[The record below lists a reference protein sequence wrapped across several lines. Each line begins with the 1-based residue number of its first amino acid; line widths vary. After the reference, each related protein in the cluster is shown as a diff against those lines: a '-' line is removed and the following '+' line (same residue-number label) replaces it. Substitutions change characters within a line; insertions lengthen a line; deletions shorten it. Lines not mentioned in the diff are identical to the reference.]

1 MKFQSYAIAMSV
13 IGAMSSGVMAV
24 EPETD
29 PEMQADSQNAVE
41 KEKGR
46 HCVVETLAVGEG
58 EPQPENVT
66 PADPQCFQNF
76 SEAIFAA
83 TGGAVSVSPNTKPED
98 FNVQELPDDQQPA
111 ASYVIGIEYQ
121 HSNYRGS
128 SIIYR
133 NNRTCS
139 GYQHSVA
146 FVGAGWNDRI
156 SSARAYSGCNHS
168 VHYEHRDFRGAS
180 RDCGTACSYIG
191 DAMNDKTSSI
201 RWRR

>member
-1 MKFQSYAIAMSV
+1 MKIQSAAIAMSI
-13 IGAMSSGVMAV
+13 IGTMSVCVMAV
-24 EPETD
+24 EPERG
-29 PEMQADSQNAVE
+29 ADSQNAVE
-41 KEKGR
+41 QEKVR
-46 HCVVETLAVGEG
+46 HCVVETIAVGEG

-66 PADPQCFQNF
+66 PADPRCFQTF

-83 TGGAVSVSPNTKPED
+83 TGGAVSVSPNAKPGDLNEQAMPSD
-98 FNVQELPDDQQPA
+98 LQPA

-121 HSNYRGS
+121 HANYGGS
-128 SIIYR
+128 SIVYR
-133 NNRTCS
+133 NAHTCN

-146 FVGAGWNDRI
+146 FVGSGWNDRI

-168 VHYEHRDFRGAS
+168 VHYEHSNFGGAL
-180 RDCGTACSYIG
+180 RDCGGACSYIG